1 MFKTAMSKVSRL
13 LLVFPLITCFTAT
26 FAATEQGT
34 TINVTGT
41 LIDPPPCFLNEEQ
54 PLEVN
59 FGDKVGIKKV
69 ATGIYRQPLDIEVRC
84 EESSK
89 PWQLVISWY
98 GNTATFD
105 ADNATIITAEQA
117 DLGVKLYADGKAFP
131 LKTLLNVNAMALP
144 KLEAVLVQREGIEL
158 KEGVFTA
165 RGILR
170 AEYQ

>member
-1 MFKTAMSKVSRL
+1 MYNTAMSKVSRL
-13 LLVFPLITCFTAT
+13 LLVFPFITWLTT
-26 FAATEQGT
+26 TNAAVEQGT
-34 TINVTGT
+34 TVNVRGT

-54 PLEVN
+54 PLEIN

-69 ATGIYRQPLDIEVRC
+69 ASGIYRQPLDIDVRC

-105 ADNATIITAEQA
+105 ADNASIVTAEQA
-117 DLGVKLYADGKAFP
+117 DLGVKIYADGKPFP
-131 LKTLLNVNAMALP
+131 LKTLLKVNGETLP
-144 KLEAVLVQREGIEL
+144 KLEAILVQREGIEL
-158 KEGVFTA
+158 KEGAFTA
-165 RGILR
+165 RGVLR